1 MSTDV
6 KLLCSTALTIHM
18 FITSTDKVG
27 QIITSA
33 DEVGEVMFSV
43 AFVCLCVCVCVCL
56 FVCLFVCWFVCPD
69 DNSKSIIAISMKLSE
84 IIVTVP
90 E

>member
-1 MSTDV
+1 MQV
-6 KLLCSTALTIHM
+6 NA
-18 FITSTDKVG
+18 FV
-27 QIITSA
+27 TSA

-43 AFVCLCVCVCVCL
+43 AFVCVC
-56 FVCLFVCWFVCPD
+56 VCWFVCPD

-84 IIVTVP
+84 INVTVL